1 MPEDVEN
8 AFMQIASQMSEGE
21 NDGMDIIKAMQASL
35 RYQTETWS
43 WACNKQ
49 QATTIWHSV
58 PHILYKKIVLRIDNR
73 EIKTERCNS

>member
-43 WACNKQ
+43 
-49 QATTIWHSV
+49 
-58 PHILYKKIVLRIDNR
+58 
-73 EIKTERCNS
+73 